1 MPASITVDNYGPEF
15 AGKVL
20 DAWAYE
26 AGVTLKIAQRRRMA
40 SERAR
45 HLRPFH
51 LSLANPSHVC
61 GARLCLSLLG
71 TIHDCT
77 LNIGLIEL
85 ALLLLA
91 WRTTLDFG
99 WSARMASERS
109 LSDALLSRCA

>member
-1 MPASITVDNYGPEF
+1 RSRSVEGWRLNGQDTYVRSTCPLQTPATF
-15 AGKVL
+15 A
-20 DAWAYE
+20 
-26 AGVTLKIAQRRRMA
+26 
-40 SERAR
+40 
-45 HLRPFH
+45 
-51 LSLANPSHVC
+51 